1 MDYFNNSDL
10 LNTKATPTRAS
21 GVQIAFTD
29 ESEFVEPWD
38 LHEFKQFA
46 KIDFATDDNL
56 ISAFLLSARQA
67 VEQYLQQSLGV
78 RTINLLAL
86 ELPKNYRLPF
96 GPVDEIITEGFT
108 LFGAFLKEGGKDMEI
123 EYTTSDRLVN
133 ENIKNAIY
141 RQALHN
147 YENRE
152 KYLEPKFASGLI
164 DEVKIILQPYRIVQF
179 P

>member
-10 LNTKATPTRAS
+10 INPKTTPSRAS
-21 GVQIAFTD
+21 GVQIFFSD
-29 ESEFVEPWD
+29 ESEFAEPWD
-38 LHEFKQFA
+38 IHEFKQFA

-56 ISAFLLSARQA
+56 ISAFLLSARQL

-78 RTINLLAL
+78 RTIKLLAL

-96 GPVDEIITEGFT
+96 GPVDEIVTEGFT
-108 LFGAFLKEGGKDMEI
+108 LFGDLLKEGGKYIEI
-123 EYTTSDRLVN
+123 EYTTSDMLVN

-147 YENRE
+147 YENRG

-164 DEVKIILQPYRIVQF
+164 DEVKLILQPYKK
-179 P
+179 